1 MIAALTRSNH
11 GLGFLEQTSKYSIA
25 LFGDVGIPVAYKER
39 VVYSS
44 GGYSLLDVFGIV
56 ETAIRV
62 GGSCDGNGNLA
73 RLDGEQLK
81 TGDWAG
87 DSACCID
94 SARESCIGDD
104 QACVAIVAFPQPNNL
119 VAMAG
124 PFGLTDFGI
133 LTNDDDL
140 AVDEV

>member
-25 LFGDVGIPVAYKER
+25 LFGDVGIPVAHKER
-39 VVYSS
+39 IVHSS
-44 GGYSLLDVFGIV
+44 GRCSLLDVFGIM
-56 ETAIRV
+56 ETAVRV
-62 GGSCDGNGNLA
+62 GGSCHSDGNLA

-94 SARESCIGDD
+94 SAGESCIGDD

-124 PFGLTDFGI
+124 PSGLADLGI
-133 LTNDDDL
+133 LTDDDDL